1 MTRAQAGVLDEIV
14 RVKREEIAA
23 LDQGRPIATRFS
35 PRGSLVRE
43 RLQRSPAR
51 GARGALRLI
60 AEIKRRSPSAGAL
73 STKLSVGARAVAYA
87 RGGAAMVSVLCDTT
101 FFDGGYIHLTE
112 SRSAFSEAG
121 IEDVAILAK
130 EFVLSPRQID
140 EAVARGADAVL
151 LIVRIVDPK
160 TLGELV
166 AHAKSAG
173 LEPLVEVA
181 TEDELRVAID
191 AGAGTIGVNAR
202 DLDTLAMDAE
212 RAAKVL
218 AGIPA
223 TSIAIHLSGL
233 KTAGDVAAIAKT
245 RADAA
250 LIGEALMREDD
261 PAALL
266 ASMHAAAAATL

>member
-1 MTRAQAGVLDEIV
+1 MTRDQAGVLDEIV
-14 RVKREEIAA
+14 RAKREEIAA
-23 LDQGRPIATRFS
+23 LDRGRPIATRFS

-43 RLQRSPAR
+43 RLRRSPAGSR
-51 GARGALRLI
+51 EALRLI

-87 RGGAAMVSVLCDTT
+87 RGGAAMVSVLCDTP

-151 LIVRIVDPK
+151 LIVRIVAPK
-160 TLGELV
+160 TLAELV
-166 AHAKSAG
+166 AHAKSTG

-233 KTAGDVAAIAKT
+233 RTAGDVAAIAKT

-266 ASMHAAAAATL
+266 ASMHAAAATL